1 MDHPNYKPINQNWNS
16 TRVNPSSPIPWER
29 NPVEILDILQNSR
42 RTKNL
47 HYILETHNGYNL
59 VRTESFCDL
68 VRTGLGLV
76 PDGLLLD
83 EEDSTDQTST
93 SESIPR
99 THTSD

>member
-1 MDHPNYKPINQNWNS
+1 MIKKML
-16 TRVNPSSPIPWER
+16 RC
-29 NPVEILDILQNSR
+29 
-42 RTKNL
+42 
-47 HYILETHNGYNL
+47 ILETHNGYNL

-83 EEDSTDQTST
+83 EEDSTSDQTST